1 MVGNWLARLLLANK
15 LLGLLVDFP
24 IPNLDWPF
32 LGHPVQRHQQH
43 HHSTRLIFFSRI
55 RRRAAHLCIKKK
67 KYGPLQTPPPHSG
80 PSCEGLLKQEK
91 RNLKKKQ
98 IKVRPD
104 QLHLAKN

>member
-43 HHSTRLIFFSRI
+43 HHSTRLIFFLEYAGELRI
-55 RRRAAHLCIKKK
+55 FVLRRRNMVPYKHRL
-67 KYGPLQTPPPHSG
+67 LTPD
-80 PSCEGLLKQEK
+80 
-91 RNLKKKQ
+91 RA
-98 IKVRPD
+98 VRGC
-104 QLHLAKN
+104 